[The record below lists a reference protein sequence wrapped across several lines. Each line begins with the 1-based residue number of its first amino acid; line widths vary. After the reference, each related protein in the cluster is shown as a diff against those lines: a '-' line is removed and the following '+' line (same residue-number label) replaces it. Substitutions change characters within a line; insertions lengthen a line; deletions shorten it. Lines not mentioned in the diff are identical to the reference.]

1 MNWLE
6 DPVVIQRLQ
15 FAIEVGTL
23 AVVFYAVLRFLRSTR
38 GGGLLRGLGA
48 FLVVT
53 FGLYGLLNIYPET
66 PVLLEIFRLVA
77 GAIVII
83 LVILFQPELR
93 QGIARFGRGGLLRF
107 LNQEE
112 RSSEVATKVARAAQ
126 RMAKERIGALIA
138 FERGVSLAPY
148 YDNAVPVDAP
158 ASGILLE
165 TIFFPGGP
173 LHDGAVVIR
182 GERVHAAA
190 CLLPLAEASDALGR
204 LGTRHRAALGLSEE
218 TDAITLVVSEET
230 GQIAL
235 CAAGELQRQIPF
247 DQLEERLSAL
257 LEPEEGG
264 AEAGEEPAA
273 SEAAAETGAAK
284 EGRES

>member
-1 MNWLE
+1 MIDWLE
-6 DPVVIQRLQ
+6 DPKLVLQ
-15 FAIEVGTL
+15 FLIEVATISV
-23 AVVFYAVLRFLRSTR
+23 AFYAMLRFLRSTR
-38 GGGLLRGLGA
+38 GGGLLRGLSA
-48 FLVVT
+48 FLVVA
-53 FGLYGLLNIYPET
+53 FALYFLLDIFLGV
-66 PVLLEIFRLVA
+66 PVLKEIGGLVA

-83 LVILFQPELR
+83 LVVLFQPELR
-93 QGIARFGRGGLLRF
+93 QGMARIGRGGFLRF

-112 RSSEVATKVARAAQ
+112 RSSEVATKVTRAAQ

-158 ASGILLE
+158 VSGILLE
-165 TIFFPGGP
+165 TIFFPGSP

-190 CLLPLAEASDALGR
+190 CLLPLADASDALGR
-204 LGTRHRAALGLSEE
+204 LGTRHRAALGLTEE

-235 CAAGELQRQIPF
+235 CAAGELSRQVPF
-247 DQLEERLSAL
+247 DQLEERISAL
-257 LEPEEGG
+257 LNPEATEEEQATE
-264 AEAGEEPAA
+264 AE
-273 SEAAAETGAAK
+273 AAETQEEGA
-284 EGRES
+284 R